1 MAMCGT
7 EGAFGRA
14 GTLMG
19 GVMGSEMRT
28 PSDRQ
33 KRLTTRR
40 RGDTRVP
47 EEAGKPAPPTR
58 LCPISAKIGHA
69 LSNEIDAYAAAK
81 GTTRSHAA
89 ADYLDIASETL
100 RERQGIP
107 GSRVDEL
114 LEVLDAMGVMLD
126 ILGPPTLGILRLLA
140 HWATQGGGLKVN
152 EDELMAEVRA
162 VGADEWEQATAEA
175 ERLARELVPPTAE
188 GPKIDH

>member
-1 MAMCGT
+1 
-7 EGAFGRA
+7 
-14 GTLMG
+14 
-19 GVMGSEMRT
+19 MGSETRA

-33 KRLTTRR
+33 KRLPIQR

-47 EEAGKPAPPTR
+47 EEAAKPAPPTR

-81 GTTRSHAA
+81 GITRSHAA
-89 ADYLDIASETL
+89 ADYLDIASEAL

-107 GSRVDEL
+107 GSRADQL

-126 ILGPPTLGILRLLA
+126 ILGPPTLGMLRLLA

-152 EDELMAEVRA
+152 EDELLAEIRA

-175 ERLARELVPPTAE
+175 ERLARELAPPPAVVP
-188 GPKIDH
+188 DVRD

>member
-1 MAMCGT
+1 
-7 EGAFGRA
+7 
-14 GTLMG
+14 
-19 GVMGSEMRT
+19 MGSETRA

-33 KRLTTRR
+33 KRLTTQRQ
-40 RGDTRVP
+40 GDARVP
-47 EEAGKPAPPTR
+47 EEAGTPAPPTR
-58 LCPISAKIGHA
+58 LCPISAKIGQA
-69 LSNEIDAYAAAK
+69 LFNEIDAYAAAK
-81 GTTRSHAA
+81 GITRSHAA

-100 RERQGIP
+100 CERQGIP

-126 ILGPPTLGILRLLA
+126 ILGPPTLRMLRLLA

-152 EDELMAEVRA
+152 EDKLMAEVRA

-175 ERLARELVPPTAE
+175 ERLTRELMPPTAE

>member
-1 MAMCGT
+1 
-7 EGAFGRA
+7 
-14 GTLMG
+14 MG
-19 GVMGSEMRT
+19 GVMGCELRT
-28 PSDRQ
+28 PFDRQ
-33 KRLTTRR
+33 KRLTTQR

-47 EEAGKPAPPTR
+47 EEAAEPAPPTR

-81 GTTRSHAA
+81 GITRSHAA

-107 GSRVDEL
+107 GGRADEL
-114 LEVLDAMGVMLD
+114 LEVLDAMAAMLD

-140 HWATQGGGLKVN
+140 HWATQGGGVEVN
-152 EDELMAEVRA
+152 EDELLAEVRA

-175 ERLARELVPPTAE
+175 ERRARELAPPTAE
-188 GPKIDH
+188 GPKTDH